1 MGAGNST
8 TAFVQLDN
16 EQVYAGSEV
25 HGRVYLNLTSEVSAT
40 AFLLEVRGKEATT
53 VHYTRRHTTGS
64 GDNRRTHTTHHYARA
79 SRELLR
85 IDIHLASWPASKIG
99 PGQFEFPFRFVLPAT
114 LPTTMNCRHGQS
126 HCHVAYT

>member
-8 TAFVQLDN
+8 TAFVQLEN
-16 EQVYAGSEV
+16 EVVYAGSEV
-25 HGRVYLNLTSEVSAT
+25 RGRVYLNLTSEVSAT

-53 VHYTRRHTTGS
+53 VHYTRSSGS
-64 GDNRRTHTTHHYARA
+64 GKNRKTTHHYARA

-85 IDIHLASWPASKIG
+85 IDIQLTSCPSAKIG
-99 PGQFEFPFRFVLPAT
+99 PGQFEFPFRFDLPAT
-114 LPTTMNCRHGQS
+114 LPTTMSCRRGRS